1 MATGPSVLQLVAVVR
16 GLPVEQYYN
25 PPSMEVKIVLELVE
39 LLNHAAH
46 QDNVQGGFHTM
57 RILLMIIVIRA
68 YQEHS
73 QEQA

>member
-1 MATGPSVLQLVAVVR
+1 
-16 GLPVEQYYN
+16 
-25 PPSMEVKIVLELVE
+25 MEVKIVLELVE

-46 QDNVQGGFHTM
+46 QDNAQGRFHSM